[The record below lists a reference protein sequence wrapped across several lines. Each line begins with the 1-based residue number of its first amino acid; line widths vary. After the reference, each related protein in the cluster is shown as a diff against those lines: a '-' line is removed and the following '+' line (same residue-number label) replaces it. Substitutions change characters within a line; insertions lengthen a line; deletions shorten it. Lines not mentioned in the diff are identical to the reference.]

1 MEGFLEPKK
10 NSKDENLKDE
20 NYLKKKRNLENYL
33 QNGIGNVFLESKREN
48 LKNDTWPIS
57 CMPKMAMQNGNKQWW
72 AYELE

>member
-20 NYLKKKRNLENYL
+20 NYLKKKRIWKIICKMELGMYF
-33 QNGIGNVFLESKREN
+33 QNQREN

-72 AYELE
+72 AQELE